1 MLGEPL
7 GSFASVSL
15 RKIRR
20 LEEVAVVAAQPR
32 RYGWLNTPN
41 DILIRGF
48 HSLSSSPGH
57 EVVGVLCGIL
67 FYKQYVLNVGN
78 RN

>member
-1 MLGEPL
+1 MFLFGRLE
-7 GSFASVSL
+7 V
-15 RKIRR
+15 RR
-20 LEEVAVVAAQPR
+20 LEEVAVVAAQTR

-57 EVVGVLCGIL
+57 EAFHWGFMRDSIQQTVCS
-67 FYKQYVLNVGN
+67 KCRQ
-78 RN
+78 